1 MVQLCLAIFEL
12 YQNICKDKHQ
22 QSLSQG
28 ACFSQLRKAL
38 LLTDSVNIYYCL
50 GLDEKVNKGENCSI
64 NTDRYPGCNNILI
77 NRQ

>member
-1 MVQLCLAIFEL
+1 MVQLCLAISEL

-28 ACFSQLRKAL
+28 ACLSQLRKAL

-50 GLDEKVNKGENCSI
+50 GLDEKVNKGENC
-64 NTDRYPGCNNILI
+64 
-77 NRQ
+77 